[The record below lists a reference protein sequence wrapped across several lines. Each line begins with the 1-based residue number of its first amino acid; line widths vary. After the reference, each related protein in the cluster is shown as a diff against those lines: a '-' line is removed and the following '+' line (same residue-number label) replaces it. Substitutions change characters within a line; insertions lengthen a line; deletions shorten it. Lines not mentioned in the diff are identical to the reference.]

1 MATAHPATVDGPIPD
16 RAAPHQAAP
25 DWTAPLRAA
34 PDRAASHQA
43 APHQPAPHQA
53 APDPGAILDWY
64 ATHQRDLPWR
74 RPEATP
80 WAVLVSEI
88 MLQQTPVARVL
99 PVYAAWLARWP
110 TPASLAASPAGEA
123 VRAWGRLGYPRRA
136 IRLHATAQAL
146 VERHGGQVPASADA
160 LRALPGIGSYT
171 AAAVA
176 SFAFGQ
182 RHAVLDTNVRRVLA
196 RLIGGRGLPSPSPSA
211 AERRLAEALLP
222 EPPAVA
228 ARWSVAVMELGA
240 LVCTA
245 ARPQCARCP
254 VAASCAWR
262 QAGHPEDGAP
272 RRSQKYAGT
281 DRQCRGRLL
290 AVLRDCAGPVPGSR
304 LEAAWADQL
313 QRSRA
318 LDGLVADGLVDP
330 LPDGTFALPGTALVA
345 GAHAVPGN
353 PASRRMPTSAAKPTS
368 PGMPTSPGNP
378 TSRGMPTSAAKA
390 TSPGMPT
397 SPGVPA
403 SGGKRRSGGKPT
415 SGKH

>member
-25 DWTAPLRAA
+25 DWAAPLRAA
-34 PDRAASHQA
+34 PH
-43 APHQPAPHQA
+43 PAGPHQA

-196 RLIGGRGLPSPSPSA
+196 RLIGGRELPSPSPSA

-290 AVLRDCAGPVPGSR
+290 AVLRDCAGPGPGSR

-345 GAHAVPGN
+345 GTHAVPGTPVSREIPTSAGN
-353 PASRRMPTSAAKPTS
+353 PTSPGNPTSRGMPTSAAKPTS
-368 PGMPTSPGNP
+368 PGMPTSPG
-378 TSRGMPTSAAKA
+378 
-390 TSPGMPT
+390 
-397 SPGVPA
+397 VPA
-403 SGGKRRSGGKPT
+403 SDGKRRSGGKPG

>member
-1 MATAHPATVDGPIPD
+1 MATAHPPTLDGLIPD
-16 RAAPHQAAP
+16 GSAPDQPAPNRAAPNQGAGY
-25 DWTAPLRAA
+25 RAA
-34 PDRAASHQA
+34 PDRT
-43 APHQPAPHQA
+43 APDQTAPDRA
-53 APDPGAILDWY
+53 APDPGAPHRAAPHQTAPDPGVILDWY

-74 RPEATP
+74 RPGATP

-160 LRALPGIGSYT
+160 LRALPGVGSYT

-196 RLIGGRGLPSPSPSA
+196 RVIGGRELPSPSPSA
-211 AERRLAEALLP
+211 AERRLAESLLP

-262 QAGHPEDGAP
+262 QAGHPEDGGP

-330 LPDGTFALPGTALVA
+330 LPDGTFALPGTALV
-345 GAHAVPGN
+345 PGR
-353 PASRRMPTSAAKPTS
+353 P
-368 PGMPTSPGNP
+368 
-378 TSRGMPTSAAKA
+378 
-390 TSPGMPT
+390 
-397 SPGVPA
+397 
-403 SGGKRRSGGKPT
+403 
-415 SGKH
+415 